1 MTHWILGLLEFAH
14 AVSSPQMLIV
24 RKDLI
29 AAATETSEPATEEQ
43 YSFLTESRTSPMKS
57 MGSVLEQSSEAQRV
71 GGTKTSIQC
80 QTERETDKL
89 ADEHADTRS
98 QAHVE
103 AISVRKPS
111 NKSRKIDA
119 FAAETHEIIQQLVVD
134 RNSKENEFTRV
145 VQE

>member
-57 MGSVLEQSSEAQRV
+57 LGSVLEQSSEAQRV

-80 QTERETDKL
+80 QTYVYFNHKWDLNPCLLDSSLMHYLCATK
-89 ADEHADTRS
+89 
-98 QAHVE
+98 
-103 AISVRKPS
+103 
-111 NKSRKIDA
+111 
-119 FAAETHEIIQQLVVD
+119 QLM
-134 RNSKENEFTRV
+134 
-145 VQE
+145 